1 MPKIN
6 GKPVDPKAYSKR
18 VTEAKKT
25 LARTSPEVK
34 RKIAEMYPK
43 VNGKDIVNKA
53 LSPKPIKKGPKPM
66 GPNKKKAMPAP
77 GSDNDPVTKAL
88 KFFLGDK
95 SKPSGK
101 KNGPKPRG
109 VKLPG
114 KPVPLAE
121 YKPNRAPGAPK
132 PAPMPKR
139 VPNLSLPVD
148 QRASAKKISPG
159 LRKKGKSPSTAT
171 PKARKP
177 SPSNKTNYGPLPKN
191 PTLNDYLMRGIR
203 PPSRNKPGSRPSDA
217 DVIIKGYND
226 PATIKKYKK
235 K

>member
-53 LSPKPIKKGPKPM
+53 LSPKLM
-66 GPNKKKAMPAP
+66 
-77 GSDNDPVTKAL
+77 
-88 KFFLGDK
+88 
-95 SKPSGK
+95 K
-101 KNGPKPRG
+101 KNAKPIEDRKKNTPPKMPRQ
-109 VKLPG
+109 KLPG
-114 KPVPLAE
+114 TPVPLTPRTSGKPG
-121 YKPNRAPGAPK
+121 YKT
-132 PAPMPKR
+132 MPK
-139 VPNLSLPVD
+139 VGPNLTRPRG
-148 QRASAKKISPG
+148 QRTGPKQAGPAGPKV
-159 LRKKGKSPSTAT
+159 KSPSVKPVR
-171 PKARKP
+171 PKTP
-177 SPSNKTNYGPLPKN
+177 SPSAKTKYGPLPKN

-203 PPSRNKPGSRPSDA
+203 PPSKNKPGTRPSDA